1 MTHNYA
7 CKRLSQVTTNSN
19 WKLKL
24 AIDDFF
30 SVSAGLSAPP
40 SPLPPRCRQLAQLRV
55 MIAILTLDFDAFES
69 WHARSTFYGHFLQ
82 NSWLVQSKLQPANF
96 NLQNQMEKMPSSL
109 DYTLHYKYIPLR
121 VRLPPPSTKRRNQSQ
136 KKSCK
141 VIILMALHLKRFRLE
156 SSSQQTT
163 RHGWWNLTPPNRRT

>member
-1 MTHNYA
+1 M
-7 CKRLSQVTTNSN
+7 
-19 WKLKL
+19 
-24 AIDDFF
+24 IFF

-121 VRLPPPSTKRRNQSQ
+121 VRLPPPPSTKRRNQSQ

>member
-30 SVSAGLSAPP
+30 FQFRPVFAAPP
-40 SPLPPRCRQLAQLRV
+40 SSPLPPPCRQLAQLRV

-82 NSWLVQSKLQPANF
+82 NSWLVQSKPQPANF

-121 VRLPPPSTKRRNQSQ
+121 VRLPPLPRRRWAAEHQTPQ
-136 KKSCK
+136 PEPKKSCK

-156 SSSQQTT
+156 EFSTNS
-163 RHGWWNLTPPNRRT
+163 

>member
-30 SVSAGLSAPP
+30 FSFGRSLQRHRRRC
-40 SPLPPRCRQLAQLRV
+40 LPPHCRQLAQLRV

-69 WHARSTFYGHFLQ
+69 
-82 NSWLVQSKLQPANF
+82 
-96 NLQNQMEKMPSSL
+96 
-109 DYTLHYKYIPLR
+109 
-121 VRLPPPSTKRRNQSQ
+121 
-136 KKSCK
+136 
-141 VIILMALHLKRFRLE
+141 
-156 SSSQQTT
+156 
-163 RHGWWNLTPPNRRT
+163 

>member
-1 MTHNYA
+1 
-7 CKRLSQVTTNSN
+7 
-19 WKLKL
+19 
-24 AIDDFF
+24 
-30 SVSAGLSAPP
+30 
-40 SPLPPRCRQLAQLRV
+40 

-121 VRLPPPSTKRRNQSQ
+121 VRLSPPRRWAAEHQTPQ
-136 KKSCK
+136 PEPKK
-141 VIILMALHLKRFRLE
+141 ILQGDYLDGFALEKISLRGVLNKQLGMGDE
-156 SSSQQTT
+156 T
-163 RHGWWNLTPPNRRT
+163 

>member
-30 SVSAGLSAPP
+30 FQFRPVSAAPPP
-40 SPLPPRCRQLAQLRV
+40 SPLPPPCRQLAQLRV

-82 NSWLVQSKLQPANF
+82 NSWLVQSKPQPANF
-96 NLQNQMEKMPSSL
+96 NLQNQMEEKMPSSL
-109 DYTLHYKYIPLR
+109 DYTLHYKYIPPPLGRRAPNAATRAKKILQGDYLDGFALEKISLR
-121 VRLPPPSTKRRNQSQ
+121 GVLNKQP
-136 KKSCK
+136 
-141 VIILMALHLKRFRLE
+141 
-156 SSSQQTT
+156 

>member
-30 SVSAGLSAPP
+30 FSFGRSLQRQPP

-82 NSWLVQSKLQPANF
+82 NSWLVQSKPQPANF

-121 VRLPPPSTKRRNQSQ
+121 ERLPPPLGRRAPNAATRAK

-156 SSSQQTT
+156 EFSTNS
-163 RHGWWNLTPPNRRT
+163 

>member
-82 NSWLVQSKLQPANF
+82 NSWLVQSKPQPANF

-109 DYTLHYKYIPLR
+109 DYTLHYKHIPLL
-121 VRLPPPSTKRRNQSQ
+121 VRLPPPLGRRALNAATRA
-136 KKSCK
+136 KKK
-141 VIILMALHLKRFRLE
+141 TFILMALHLKIFRLE
-156 SSSQQTT
+156 KFSTNS
-163 RHGWWNLTPPNRRT
+163 

>member
-69 WHARSTFYGHFLQ
+69 
-82 NSWLVQSKLQPANF
+82 
-96 NLQNQMEKMPSSL
+96 
-109 DYTLHYKYIPLR
+109 
-121 VRLPPPSTKRRNQSQ
+121 
-136 KKSCK
+136 
-141 VIILMALHLKRFRLE
+141 
-156 SSSQQTT
+156 
-163 RHGWWNLTPPNRRT
+163 

>member
-30 SVSAGLSAPP
+30 FQFRPVSAAPP
-40 SPLPPRCRQLAQLRV
+40 SPLPPHCRQLAQLRV

-82 NSWLVQSKLQPANF
+82 NSWLVQSKLAQPANF
-96 NLQNQMEKMPSSL
+96 NLQNQMEEKMPSSL

-121 VRLPPPSTKRRNQSQ
+121 VRLPPPPSTKRRNQSQ

-141 VIILMALHLKRFRLE
+141 VIILMALHLKRFRLA
-156 SSSQQTT
+156 
-163 RHGWWNLTPPNRRT
+163 